1 MTEHAPGEDA
11 LGLALR
17 GIRALVLDV
26 DDTIVDTRQAMVAAG
41 THAARALW
49 PDRPDAHEAMS
60 LHYYTDPGRHFR
72 RYAAGELS
80 LLAMRLARIGEVAQS
95 FGVLVPEDALD
106 VFDLAYTPAFR
117 TAQRLFDD
125 VPELLDVAH
134 AHGLPVA
141 LLTNSS
147 DRDTRIKLEALDLTE
162 RLDLI
167 VTTDTIGV
175 GKPDPR
181 VYAAACRLVGVGL
194 GETVCIG
201 DSLEWDVHGAMA
213 AGMRAIWLDRAGVG
227 AAGSPV
233 AAGIPPATAVAAVT
247 SLAEV
252 TEALR
257 RFGSPAQSG

>member
-1 MTEHAPGEDA
+1 MQVTGGAPAEQA
-11 LGLALR
+11 LERALS

-26 DDTIVDTRQAMVAAG
+26 DDTIVDTRAAMVAAG
-41 THAARALW
+41 AHAARALW
-49 PDRPDAHEAMS
+49 PDRLDAHEAMS
-60 LHYYTDPGRHFR
+60 RHYYDDPGRQFR

-80 LLAMRLARIGEVAQS
+80 LCAMRLARIGDVARR
-95 FGVLVPEDALD
+95 FGVVVPDDALD
-106 VFDLAYTPAFR
+106 VFDVAYTPAFR
-117 TAQRLFDD
+117 AAQRLFDD

-147 DRDTRIKLEALDLTE
+147 DRDTRIKLEALGLTE

-194 GETVCIG
+194 GEAVCIG

-213 AGMRAIWLDRAGVG
+213 AGMRAVWLDRVG
-227 AAGSPV
+227 ALTAETPV
-233 AAGIPPATAVAAVT
+233 VPAVASVT
-247 SLAEV
+247 SLTEV

-257 RFGSPAQSG
+257 RFGPPAQSG